1 MKKYSKEIRSIILD
15 FDGVLT
21 DNNVYVDE
29 NGTESV
35 KCNRSDGLAISILQ
49 KIGYKILILSTEKN
63 SVVKKRC
70 NKLKVKCYSNIKNKK
85 LKLINLQKYNILSL
99 NNSLYI
105 GNDINDYHAIKI
117 SKFSACPKDSHPE
130 IKKIVTWKLKTN
142 GGDGIMKEV
151 AKEILDLNLLKY
163 V

>member
-1 MKKYSKEIRSIILD
+1 MKKYSNKIQSIILD

-35 KCNRSDGLAISILQ
+35 KCNRSDGLIISILQ
-49 KIGYKILILSTEKN
+49 KIGYKVLVLSTEKN
-63 SVVKKRC
+63 NVVKKRC
-70 NKLKVKCYSNIKNKK
+70 NKLKIKCYSNIKNKK
-85 LKLINLQKYNILSL
+85 LKLISLQNRNILSL
-99 NNSLYI
+99 KTSLYI
-105 GNDINDYHAIKI
+105 GNDLNDYHAIKT

-130 IKKIVTWKLKTN
+130 IKKVVTWKLQTN

-151 AKEILDLNLLKY
+151 AKEILDLNLLEY